1 MFRFEMSGICFAFSV
16 NSKARSLDL
25 GTEQNV
31 KVFTWLE
38 YFSFLLLFLWKENCF
53 NYCPYCTYFLWI
65 NALSF
70 CISSYKSNMSDL
82 SFDKF
87 KTYSTEV

>member
-1 MFRFEMSGICFAFSV
+1 MFRFEMGGICFAFSV

-38 YFSFLLLFLWKENCF
+38 CGKKTVLITVLIAHTFSG
-53 NYCPYCTYFLWI
+53 
-65 NALSF
+65 
-70 CISSYKSNMSDL
+70 
-82 SFDKF
+82 
-87 KTYSTEV
+87 